1 MMHSH
6 LTRWIE
12 AADARDVLLEGTMIH
27 QFEENT
33 PRQRIHLGLTIK
45 TVASWW
51 HHSASLW
58 HHGVVACGQG
68 PAEYKPPLITC
79 RAEDRR

>member
-12 AADARDVLLEGTMIH
+12 AADAREALLEGSMIH
-27 QFEENT
+27 QFHENV
-33 PRQRIHLGLTIK
+33 PRQRIHLGWTIK

-51 HHSASLW
+51 HH
-58 HHGVVACGQG
+58 GVAEHLLAQGQG
-68 PAEYKPPLITC
+68 PESTSH
-79 RAEDRR
+79 R

>member
-12 AADARDVLLEGTMIH
+12 AADARDVLLEGAMVH
-27 QFEENT
+27 QFQENI
-33 PRQRIHLGLTIK
+33 PRQHIHLGLTTIK

-51 HHSASLW
+51 HHSAASSWW
-58 HHGVVACGQG
+58 HHDRPACGQG
-68 PAEYKPPLITC
+68 PARTN
-79 RAEDRR
+79 RH

>member
-12 AADARDVLLEGTMIH
+12 AADARDALLEGAMIL
-27 QFEENT
+27 QLQENT
-33 PRQRIHLGLTIK
+33 PRQHIHLGLTIK

-51 HHSASLW
+51 HHS
-58 HHGVVACGQG
+58 VAEHLCARSQG
-68 PAEYKPPLITC
+68 PASTNHH
-79 RAEDRR
+79 

>member
-12 AADARDVLLEGTMIH
+12 AADAREVLLEGGMIH
-27 QFEENT
+27 QLEENT
-33 PRQRIHLGLTIK
+33 PRQQIHLGLTIK

-51 HHSASLW
+51 HHS
-58 HHGVVACGQG
+58 VAEHLLARGKG
-68 PAEYKPPLITC
+68 PASTNHH
-79 RAEDRR
+79 